1 MELIEVKNCEKEV
14 RQETEEY
21 TKESGKITTERG
33 IKELRICEILVDNG
47 YVVTVSGIGHSS
59 MLIEYR
65 KKEVEMD
72 DIEEFKRKE
81 DGHMFL
87 RYNKEP
93 VLYSETDY
101 MGTSDIYHFTEEQ
114 LKNDYIK
121 IREFKEEA

>member
-1 MELIEVKNCEKEV
+1 MELDEVKDYKKEIC
-14 RQETEEY
+14 QETEEY
-21 TKESGKITTERG
+21 TKESGTIKSERG
-33 IKELRICEILVDNG
+33 IKELRICEILSDNG
-47 YVVTVSGIGHSS
+47 YVIKVNGIDESNV
-59 MLIEYR
+59 LIEYE

-72 DIEEFKRKE
+72 DIEEFERKK

-87 RYNKEP
+87 RYNKDT

-101 MGTSDIYHFTEEQ
+101 MGTSDVYHFTEEQ